1 MIATSLE
8 RSAHLIGYYLDQ
20 AVGELGITQA
30 EAHVLLA
37 LSSHGPVPIG
47 ALHRAFGH
55 KPSTLTNVVDRL
67 ERRDLARRE
76 SNPEDRRSVL
86 IRLTGPGEDAAGRVL
101 AALTRLED
109 HIRAT
114 VAPRDIEG
122 VENVARALAA
132 AVDSPGSKE

>member
-8 RSAHLIGYYLDQ
+8 RSAHLIGSYLDRT
-20 AVGELGITQA
+20 VGELSVSQA

-37 LSSHGPVPIG
+37 LSQHEPVPIG

-67 ERRDLARRE
+67 ERRDLVRRE

-86 IRLTGPGEDAAGRVL
+86 IRLTSSGEDAADRVL

-122 VENVARALAA
+122 VENVTRALAA
-132 AVDSPGSKE
+132 AVDSLGSKE

>member
-1 MIATSLE
+1 MIATTLE
-8 RSAHLIGYYLDQ
+8 RSAHLIGSYLDRTL
-20 AVGELGITQA
+20 GELGISQA

-37 LSSHGPVPIG
+37 LYQGGPVPIG

-67 ERRDLARRE
+67 ERRDLVRRE

-86 IRLTGPGEDAAGRVL
+86 IRLTSSGEDAADRVL

-122 VENVARALAA
+122 VENVNRALAA
-132 AVDSPGSKE
+132 AVDSLGSKE

>member
-1 MIATSLE
+1 MIATTLE
-8 RSAHLIGYYLDQ
+8 RSAHLIGSYLDRT
-20 AVGELGITQA
+20 VGELGISQA
-30 EAHVLLA
+30 EAHVLVA
-37 LSSHGPVPIG
+37 LSQGGAVPIG

-67 ERRDLARRE
+67 ERRGLARRE

-86 IRLTGPGEDAAGRVL
+86 IRLTARGADAADRVL

-122 VENVARALAA
+122 VENVTRALAA
-132 AVDSPGSKE
+132 AADSLSSED